1 MVLGLDV
8 SLVAIEIDRQN
19 SRLAAEPLGSRSLHM
34 GRHDNLG
41 WAAVLVNHDAG
52 RCAGAFI
59 EIIRYAVTV
68 GIKRAA
74 IHANLYTDR
83 CTRTFVEIVGY
94 TVTIGIQWTAIRV
107 NLYTGRS

>member
-68 GIKRAA
+68 GIKR
-74 IHANLYTDR
+74 T
-83 CTRTFVEIVGY
+83 
-94 TVTIGIQWTAIRV
+94 TAYI
-107 NLYTGRS
+107 NFDTGRCAGAFILIIRHAVAV